1 MSFTCKNGKTIETT
15 VGQLNF
21 FKWAI
26 DNLIIDYIKENYD
39 EIELDMNSSY
49 NNIKKQKK
57 NSKERKKRQEL
68 SKSASRGLNANN
80 YKVVSFS

>member
-1 MSFTCKNGKTIETT
+1 MIETT
-15 VGQLNF
+15 IGQLNF

-26 DNLIIDYIKENYD
+26 DNLILDFIEENYD

-68 SKSASRGLNANN
+68 SKSASRGLNSNN
-80 YKVVSFS
+80 YKVVLSFN

>member
-1 MSFTCKNGKTIETT
+1 
-15 VGQLNF
+15 
-21 FKWAI
+21 
-26 DNLIIDYIKENYD
+26 
-39 EIELDMNSSY
+39 MNSSY

-80 YKVVSFS
+80 YKVVLSFS